1 MEESLHTNVKS
12 NPNAMHTNADTGET
26 LILKP
31 KYDGKGQGY
40 GGNQPK
46 SKNINNTNSPR
57 TI

>member
-1 MEESLHTNVKS
+1 MEDELTHRPPQHKHAKTY
-12 NPNAMHTNADTGET
+12 NADTGET
-26 LILKP
+26 LILMP

>member
-1 MEESLHTNVKS
+1 MEEKIQTRIKS

-31 KYDGKGQGY
+31 KYKAKGQGY
-40 GGNQPK
+40 GGQQK
-46 SKNINNTNSPR
+46 KVSNINNNNTAR